1 MITSDTLRLL
11 FSDYVMD
18 LYLPKNIPK
27 YREHFR
33 NISCATWAVNELLM
47 YIIRKKEQSPIA
59 STHEFIKM
67 MDDFSKLN
75 TKDGFI
81 FSIAKYI
88 AEDILD
94 IFYAMKGEV

>member
-1 MITSDTLRLL
+1 MNNNLRLL

-18 LYLPKNIPK
+18 LHLPKNVPK

-33 NISCATWAVNELLM
+33 NISYATWAVNELFM
-47 YIIRKKEQSPIA
+47 YIIRKKEQSPIT
-59 STHEFIKM
+59 STHEFIKT
-67 MDDFSKLN
+67 MDNFSKIN
-75 TKDGFI
+75 EKDGFI

-88 AEDILD
+88 AEDMLD